1 MGAAAHGY
9 LLGRRM
15 ARDGRDVSDS
25 ERYMCVACCGVGGDD
40 MTDEYS
46 RIIMLESDLS
56 NLRNE
61 LTTAYMVGYQAG
73 MDTHP
78 LYDYLPGDVIHEIL
92 EVLRHGDIKHPGE
105 EWKTLSPHVHM
116 QHAEMHRDEFTVKG
130 REREEESGCHHLAH
144 GIVRYMMA
152 LAQYMGAVPINKED
166 I

>member
-1 MGAAAHGY
+1 
-9 LLGRRM
+9 
-15 ARDGRDVSDS
+15 
-25 ERYMCVACCGVGGDD
+25 MCVACCGVGGDD

-105 EWKTLSPHVHM
+105 EWKKVLPHVHIK
-116 QHAEMHRDEFTVKG
+116 HGGEHLWEFSAHG
-130 REREEESGCHHLAH
+130 REREAESGCYHLAH
-144 GIVRYMMA
+144 AIVRYMMA